1 MRRLMLM
8 LLASASL
15 SACATTPNDAGL
27 CAGLKPLA
35 SDHAKALLADGGD
48 QSVVTGERLL
58 AGLDAGCGR

>member
-1 MRRLMLM
+1 MLM
-8 LLASASL
+8 LLAPLWL

-27 CAGLKPLA
+27 CGGLKPLA
-35 SDHAKALLADGGD
+35 ADHAKALLEDGGN